1 MEFDWRDLA
10 FHREIGSAI
19 DALDGPHFWARL
31 TRVLE
36 RHIGFDS
43 WVALRF
49 ARHGPPLVCAEQALP
64 DGKIDLMFQDYLA
77 ALYQLDPFYLA
88 AFEQHLSGFFTLA
101 DVAPDNFRMTE
112 YYQRYFKKNIVGDEV
127 HFNVVIDTDH
137 TLGFSLGN
145 TRRYDEREIAL
156 LTLFSPWVLAL
167 MQQRLRFESF
177 VAGDDTARAADAGV
191 PDPQAR
197 FGMLT
202 GKSGRGADGA
212 RNRSGDAVVER
223 VFVARDCREADHLVR
238 NCARAQEA
246 YLREAWR
253 RLAIGVVRDV
263 LRAGARRRGTDGLAK
278 PRDDARRRCLAW
290 PSRLVPVEPV
300 ARYTHAVARMQIAG
314 TADVERAIFAV
325 AQMYGDPVTARR
337 RRAVML
343 ADLIARHCATE
354 CTDHG
359 SGIASMSMSDL
370 VAQQTTCD
378 GAEHRTGNPG
388 ACRIGIAKRLDRL
401 DHAVLR
407 RVTRDNV
414 GRGCVWV
421 VGAFVFVV
429 GGRRLIG
436 RLLIR
441 GLAGI
446 RRLLLVCG
454 LWRVGL
460 LLAVVL

>member
-1 MEFDWRDLA
+1 LRDGRAGFVRAVPDSFSAIIGLLFLSRNYPAGLPSPEHTMEFDWRDLA

-202 GKSGRGADGA
+202 GKSGRGALTA
-212 RNRSGDAVVER
+212 REIEVAMLSLSG
-223 VFVARDCREADHLVR
+223 F
-238 NCARAQEA
+238 
-246 YLREAWR
+246 
-253 RLAIGVVRDV
+253 
-263 LRAGARRRGTDGLAK
+263 
-278 PRDDARRRCLAW
+278 
-290 PSRLVPVEPV
+290 SS
-300 ARYTHAVARMQIAG
+300 
-314 TADVERAIFAV
+314 RAIAEKLTISFETVRAHKKHIYAKLGVGSQSELFA
-325 AQMYGDPVTARR
+325 MFYEP
-337 RRAVML
+337 
-343 ADLIARHCATE
+343 
-354 CTDHG
+354 
-359 SGIASMSMSDL
+359 
-370 VAQQTTCD
+370 
-378 GAEHRTGNPG
+378 
-388 ACRIGIAKRLDRL
+388 
-401 DHAVLR
+401 
-407 RVTRDNV
+407 
-414 GRGCVWV
+414 GRGEGEPMV
-421 VGAFVFVV
+421 
-429 GGRRLIG
+429 
-436 RLLIR
+436 
-441 GLAGI
+441 
-446 RRLLLVCG
+446 
-454 LWRVGL
+454 
-460 LLAVVL
+460 